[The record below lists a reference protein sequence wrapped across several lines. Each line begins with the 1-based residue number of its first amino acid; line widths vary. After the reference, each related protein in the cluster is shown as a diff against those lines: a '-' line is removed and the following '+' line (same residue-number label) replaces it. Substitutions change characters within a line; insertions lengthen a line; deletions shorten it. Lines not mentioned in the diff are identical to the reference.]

1 MFDEIA
7 GHFAP
12 RKVGLDLINE
22 DWTDL
27 RIESLYGS

>member
-7 GHFAP
+7 GHFVP